1 MNLKREILRR
11 GRKCELKMS
20 QWKHCWTSWQMLQT
34 QDYDH
39 GTDFLRSQ
47 RHAGVIHTKSTA
59 RSLIFRQSVNQMFL
73 HICPWSQF
81 GRGGGLKRGDEIN
94 SLSEAENN
102 SIAGSLLASQML
114 RRLQDQQ
121 LPSAPHRHA
130 DDKLKLRHQCL
141 DGRARGVGGGKKI
154 RWVGE

>member
-1 MNLKREILRR
+1 M
-11 GRKCELKMS
+11 
-20 QWKHCWTSWQMLQT
+20 
-34 QDYDH
+34 
-39 GTDFLRSQ
+39 
-47 RHAGVIHTKSTA
+47 
-59 RSLIFRQSVNQMFL
+59 
-73 HICPWSQF
+73 
-81 GRGGGLKRGDEIN
+81 GGKKLKRGDEIN

-141 DGRARGVGGGKKI
+141 DGRVRGVRRGETRRSDEWESRMKEGVKI
-154 RWVGE
+154 DETGCGDERER